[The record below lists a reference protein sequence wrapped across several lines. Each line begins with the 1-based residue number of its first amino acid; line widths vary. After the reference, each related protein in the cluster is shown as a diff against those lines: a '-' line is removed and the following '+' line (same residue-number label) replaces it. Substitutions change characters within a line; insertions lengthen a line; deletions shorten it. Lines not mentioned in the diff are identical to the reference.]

1 MLVVDSSF
9 LVAALFEEEYTSF
22 VEGVLG
28 VRLGEDLIAPALL
41 RWEIANVVRT
51 KATKGLIDAAAAE
64 ARLGAVEALGVRSPD
79 HEPTPTDLLRLALSS
94 SLSVYDA
101 AYVDLAVGE
110 SCALAT
116 LDRRMARVAGALGV
130 AVVSPF
136 T

>member
-9 LVAALFEEEYTSF
+9 LVAALFEEEHTPF
-22 VEGVLG
+22 VEAVLG
-28 VRLGEDLIAPALL
+28 ARLGEDLIAPGLL
-41 RWEIANVVRT
+41 RWEVANVVRT
-51 KATKGLIDAAAAE
+51 KMTKRAIDAAAAE

-79 HEPTPTDLLRLALSS
+79 HEPTPTDLLRLALSA
-94 SLSVYDA
+94 SLGAYDA

-116 LDRRMARVAGALGV
+116 LNRGMARVAGALGV

-136 T
+136 A